1 VSSTAVPA
9 VVTALSARAACQCIA
24 GQVGWAGYVGRLP
37 GLWLMRP
44 AAVRGSQ
51 ASVGMGQRP
60 DADPNA
66 GYLFFF
72 FQLNISRNS
81 YNIQK
86 FIENKRKLGKIKTK
100 IL

>member
-1 VSSTAVPA
+1 
-9 VVTALSARAACQCIA
+9 
-24 GQVGWAGYVGRLP
+24 VGWAGYVGRLP
-37 GLWLMRP
+37 GLWPMRP

-60 DADPNA
+60 NADPNV

-72 FQLNISRNS
+72 SFIRLNISRNS